1 MTGGPGARLGV
12 MSQGTTLA
20 DLVEGLGYEVVRV
33 EVAPSGLEVPV
44 GDPVIHD
51 RLAGTGFAAGDV
63 VLAVGVD
70 QRAPEMLDL
79 LEAAG
84 AARVA
89 AVIVKVDE
97 GSGLDVLTAAAS
109 RASVAL
115 LRVSRDVE
123 WGQLHALARMVTTTG
138 RGVGGDDRAPL
149 GDLFALANV
158 IAARAHGPVTIEDA
172 QSRVLAYSTGDD
184 EIDEFRRDTILGRR
198 VPEGW
203 VKRLQGDGVFQRIW
217 RGEAPVL
224 ISYKT
229 TEPGYRDR
237 LVIAVRAAGEV
248 VGSIWIQEGS
258 EPLGPAH
265 EALLAEVAPLA
276 ALHLVRHFAGDV
288 ERRQEAEMVRAVL
301 AGRVPAS
308 SLAQHLDVRA
318 HQRVAVVGLAPA
330 GVDEVEAAMHL
341 GRLSSVVALFRRTEH
356 LQLAQT
362 TSGSVLHVV
371 LVGGDRL
378 EPTVG
383 DLVQRARSSVKVPVL
398 AALARPAA
406 GLDGLVAAR
415 AEVDDVLAAC
425 GAPGRPGTDARG
437 GSVAELVDVFGAVSL
452 ARWRRAAAGHPELR
466 VGRVDLLVASDRDRD
481 TQYVATL
488 RSFLDQFGDVIAAAA
503 SLDVHPNTF
512 RYRLRRAVETAG
524 LDLDDPVE
532 RLMAHLQLTLLDEQG
547 PPSA

>member
-1 MTGGPGARLGV
+1 MT
-12 MSQGTTLA
+12 QGITLA

-33 EVAPSGLEVPV
+33 EVAPSGLDVPV
-44 GDPVIHD
+44 GDPVIYD
-51 RLAGTGFAAGDV
+51 RLAGTSFAAADV

-70 QRAPEMLDL
+70 PRAPEMLDL
-79 LEAAG
+79 LAAAG
-84 AARVA
+84 TARVA
-89 AVIVKVDE
+89 AVIAKVDE
-97 GSGLDVLTAAAS
+97 GPGLDSVTAAAT

-138 RGVGGDDRAPL
+138 GGGIGGRAPL

-158 IAARAHGPVTIEDA
+158 IAARANGPVTIEDA

-198 VPEGW
+198 VPESW
-203 VKRLQGDGVFQRIW
+203 VKRLQGDGAFQKIW
-217 RGEAPVL
+217 RGAAPVL
-224 ISYKT
+224 ISYKS

-237 LVIAVRAAGEV
+237 LVIAIRAAGEV

-258 EPLGPAH
+258 EPLGDAH
-265 EALLAEVAPLA
+265 VALLEEVAPLA

-308 SLAQHLDVRA
+308 SLAHHLDVRA
-318 HQRVAVVGLAPA
+318 NQRVMVLGLSPVCA
-330 GVDEVEAAMHL
+330 DEVEVAMHL
-341 GRLSSVVALFRRTEH
+341 GRLSSVAALFRRTEH

-362 TSGSVLHVV
+362 TSGPTLHVV

-378 EPTVG
+378 DPTVV
-383 DLVQRARSSVKVPVL
+383 DLVQRARSSVKVPVK
-398 AALARPAA
+398 AALSRSTG

-425 GAPGRPGTDARG
+425 AAEAGNL
-437 GSVAELVDVFGAVSL
+437 AELVDVLGAVAL
-452 ARWRRAAAGHPELR
+452 ARWRRVAAGQPDLR
-466 VGRVDLLVASDRDRD
+466 VGRIDALVTSDCDRD

-488 RSFLDQFGDVIAAAA
+488 RSFLDHFGDVIAAAA
-503 SLDVHPNTF
+503 ALDVHPNTF

-532 RLMAHLQLTLLDEQG
+532 RLMAHLHLTLLDEQSPG
-547 PPSA
+547 DA

>member
-1 MTGGPGARLGV
+1 MT
-12 MSQGTTLA
+12 QGNTLA

-33 EVAPSGLEVPV
+33 EVAPSGLDGPV
-44 GDPVIHD
+44 GDPVIFD
-51 RLAGTGFAAGDV
+51 RLAGTSFAAADV

-70 QRAPEMLDL
+70 PRAPEMLDL
-79 LEAAG
+79 LAAAG
-84 AARVA
+84 TARVA
-89 AVIVKVDE
+89 AVIAKVDE
-97 GSGLDVLTAAAS
+97 GPGLDSVTAAAT

-138 RGVGGDDRAPL
+138 GGGIDGRAPL

-158 IAARAHGPVTIEDA
+158 IAARANGPVTIEDA

-198 VPEGW
+198 VPESW
-203 VKRLQGDGVFQRIW
+203 VKRLQGDGAFQKIW

-224 ISYKT
+224 ISYKS

-237 LVIAVRAAGEV
+237 LVIAIRAAGEV

-258 EPLGPAH
+258 EPLGDAH
-265 EALLAEVAPLA
+265 VALLEEVAPLA

-308 SLAQHLDVRA
+308 SLAHHLDVRA
-318 HQRVAVVGLAPA
+318 NQRVMVLGLSPVCA
-330 GVDEVEAAMHL
+330 DEVEVAMHL

-362 TSGSVLHVV
+362 TSGPTLHVV

-378 EPTVG
+378 DPTVV
-383 DLVQRARSSVKVPVL
+383 DLVQRARSSVKVPVK
-398 AALARPAA
+398 AALSRSPG

-425 GAPGRPGTDARG
+425 AAPGEHGVDVKPDH
-437 GSVAELVDVFGAVSL
+437 VAELVDVLGAVSL
-452 ARWRRAAAGHPELR
+452 ARWRRAAAGQPDLCA
-466 VGRVDLLVASDRDRD
+466 GRIDLLVASDRDRD
-481 TQYVATL
+481 THYVATL

-503 SLDVHPNTF
+503 ALDVHPNTF

-532 RLMAHLQLTLLDEQG
+532 RLMAHLHLTLLGEQSPG
-547 PPSA
+547 DA

>member
-1 MTGGPGARLGV
+1 MT
-12 MSQGTTLA
+12 QGNTLA

-33 EVAPSGLEVPV
+33 EVAPSGLDVPV
-44 GDPVIHD
+44 GDPVIYD
-51 RLAGTGFAAGDV
+51 RLAGTSFAAADV

-70 QRAPEMLDL
+70 PRAPEMLDL
-79 LEAAG
+79 LVAAG
-84 AARVA
+84 AARAA
-89 AVIVKVDE
+89 AVIAKVDE
-97 GSGLDVLTAAAS
+97 GPGLDSVTAAAT

-138 RGVGGDDRAPL
+138 GGGIDGRAPL

-158 IAARAHGPVTIEDA
+158 IAARANGPVTIEDA

-198 VPEGW
+198 VPESW
-203 VKRLQGDGVFQRIW
+203 VKRLQGDGAFQKIW

-224 ISYKT
+224 ISYKS

-237 LVIAVRAAGEV
+237 LVIAIRAAGEV

-258 EPLGPAH
+258 EPLGDAH
-265 EALLAEVAPLA
+265 VALLEEVAPLA

-308 SLAQHLDVRA
+308 SLAHHLDVRA
-318 HQRVAVVGLAPA
+318 NQRVMVLGLSPVCA
-330 GVDEVEAAMHL
+330 DEVEVAMHL

-362 TSGSVLHVV
+362 SSGPTLHVV

-378 EPTVG
+378 DPTVV
-383 DLVQRARSSVKVPVL
+383 DLVQRARSSVKVPVK
-398 AALARPAA
+398 AALSRSPG

-425 GAPGRPGTDARG
+425 ATEAGNL
-437 GSVAELVDVFGAVSL
+437 VELVDVLGAVAL
-452 ARWRRAAAGHPELR
+452 ARWRRVAAGQPDLR
-466 VGRVDLLVASDRDRD
+466 VGRVDVLVTSDRDRD

-488 RSFLDQFGDVIAAAA
+488 RSFLDHFGDVIAAAA
-503 SLDVHPNTF
+503 ALDVHPNTF

-532 RLMAHLQLTLLDEQG
+532 RLMAHLHLTLLGEQSPG
-547 PPSA
+547 DA

>member
-1 MTGGPGARLGV
+1 MA
-12 MSQGTTLA
+12 QGTTLA

-33 EVAPSGLEVPV
+33 EVAPSGLAVPV

-51 RLAGTGFAAGDV
+51 RLAGTSFAAADV

-84 AARVA
+84 RAGAA
-89 AVIVKVDE
+89 AVIAKVDE
-97 GSGLDVLTAAAS
+97 GPGLEALTAAAA

-138 RGVGGDDRAPL
+138 RGAAGDDRAPL

-184 EIDEFRRDTILGRR
+184 EIDDFRRDTILGRR
-198 VPEGW
+198 VPESW
-203 VKRLQGDGVFQRIW
+203 VKRLHGDGVFQRIW

-224 ISYKT
+224 ISYKSS
-229 TEPGYRDR
+229 EPGYRDR

-258 EPLGPAH
+258 EPLGAVH
-265 EALLAEVAPLA
+265 EALLEEVAPLA

-301 AGRVPAS
+301 TGRVPAS
-308 SLAQHLDVRA
+308 SLAHHLDVRA
-318 HQRVAVVGLAPA
+318 QQRVVVLGLSPA

-378 EPTVG
+378 EPTVV
-383 DLVQRARSSVKVPVL
+383 DLVQRARSSVKVPVK
-398 AALARPAA
+398 AALARSTS

-425 GAPGRPGTDARG
+425 AAPGAGDGESRAAP
-437 GSVAELVDVFGAVSL
+437 VAELVDVFGAVSL
-452 ARWRRAAAGHPELR
+452 ARWRRAAAGQPELR
-466 VGRVDLLVASDRDRD
+466 VGRVELLVASDRDRD

-488 RSFLDQFGDVIAAAA
+488 RGFLDHFGDVIAAAA
-503 SLDVHPNTF
+503 ALDVHPNTF
-512 RYRLRRAVETAG
+512 RYRLRRALETAG

-532 RLMAHLQLTLLDEQG
+532 RLMAHLHLTLLDG
-547 PPSA
+547 PGPSAP

>member
-1 MTGGPGARLGV
+1 MVPT
-12 MSQGTTLA
+12 TTLA
-20 DLVEGLGYEVVRV
+20 DLVEGLGYGVVRV
-33 EVAPSGLEVPV
+33 EVAPSGLGVPV

-51 RLAGTGFAAGDV
+51 RLAGTGFAAADV

-79 LEAAG
+79 LGAAG
-84 AARVA
+84 AARAA
-89 AVIVKVDE
+89 AVIAKVDD
-97 GSGLDVLTAAAS
+97 DVGIEALAAAAQ

-138 RGVGGDDRAPL
+138 LGAGGEDRAPL

-203 VKRLQGDGVFQRIW
+203 VKRLHGDGVFQRIW

-224 ISYKT
+224 ISYKS

-248 VGSIWIQEGS
+248 VGSIWIQEGN
-258 EPLGPAH
+258 EPLGALQ
-265 EALLAEVAPLA
+265 EALLEEVAPLA

-301 AGRVPAS
+301 TGRVPPS
-308 SLAQHLDVRA
+308 SLAHHLGVRG
-318 HQRVAVVGLAPA
+318 HQRVVVLGFSPVAA
-330 GVDEVEAAMHL
+330 DEVAAAMYL
-341 GRLSSVVALFRRTEH
+341 GRLSSVVALLRRTEH

-362 TSGSVLHVV
+362 TTGSVLHVV

-378 EPTVG
+378 EPTVV
-383 DLVQRARSSVKVPVL
+383 DLVQRARSSVRVPVK
-398 AALARPAA
+398 AALARPAS

-415 AEVDDVLAAC
+415 SEVDDVLAVCAEPVGP
-425 GAPGRPGTDARG
+425 GADDGA
-437 GSVAELVDVFGAVSL
+437 GSVAELADVLGAVSL
-452 ARWRRAAAGHPELR
+452 ARWRRAAAGHPELV
-466 VGRVDLLVASDRDRD
+466 VGRIDQLVASDRDRD
-481 TQYVATL
+481 TRYVPTL
-488 RSFLDQFGDVIAAAA
+488 RSFLDHFGDVIAAAA
-503 SLDVHPNTF
+503 ALDVHPNTF
-512 RYRLRRAVETAG
+512 RYRLRRAAETAG

-532 RLMAHLQLTLLDEQG
+532 RLMAHLHLTLLDDPG
-547 PPSA
+547 PHRG